1 METVNEETLPPLR
14 MRKKGKKLELLKFR
28 NKKKMAGTHPLK
40 KGALWHKDS
49 DLLE

>member
-1 METVNEETLPPLR
+1 METVNEETLPPLG

-28 NKKKMAGTHPLK
+28 NIKKMAETQPLK
-40 KGALWHKDS
+40 KGASWHKDP